1 MSNNVAESLVERKK
15 KFAVLKQYQGI
26 LIVLAV
32 MIAAGAILS
41 FDTFFT
47 WSNFSNVLRQASII
61 GIMAVGMT
69 FVIISGGIDL
79 SVGSN
84 MILSSVFAAKF
95 FLAYG
100 DVAMMLIALAIGT
113 AFGFVNGL
121 MITKFKLPPFILT
134 LGMMSVGAGLTLI
147 YTDAKIVTGYDAF
160 TKTIGAGY
168 IADFLPI
175 PVVIFIAVG
184 IIGLILEKNTLFGRY
199 SYAIGGNEE
208 AAKLSAININKYKI
222 LFYTFC
228 GFLCGVAAIVM
239 FSRMGSASA
248 EIGKGSEMDVIAA
261 VVIGGTAMSGGV
273 GSVGGSMIGA
283 IILQLATNILNMLGV
298 PSYAQQAFKGAIII
312 AAIII
317 YQQQAKMIAK
327 KNMD

>member
-1 MSNNVAESLVERKK
+1 MGNGEGISLVEKK
-15 KFAVLKQYQGI
+15 KRFTALKQYQGI
-26 LIVLAV
+26 IIVLAV
-32 MIAAGAILS
+32 MIAAGGILS
-41 FDTFFT
+41 FETFLT

-100 DVAMMLIALAIGT
+100 SVAMIFIAIAIGT
-113 AFGFVNGL
+113 VFGLVNGL
-121 MITKFKLPPFILT
+121 FITKFKLPPFILT

-168 IADFLPI
+168 IADVLPV
-175 PVVIFIAVG
+175 PVVIFLIVG
-184 IIGLILEKNTLFGRY
+184 IIGLILEKKTIFGRY

-208 AAKLSAININKYKI
+208 AAKLSAINVNKFKI
-222 LFYTFC
+222 LYYTFC
-228 GFLCGVAAIVM
+228 GFLCGIAAIVM
-239 FSRMGSASA
+239 FCRMGSASA
-248 EIGKGSEMDVIAA
+248 EIGQGSEMDVIAA

-273 GSVGGSMIGA
+273 GSVGGSMIGVV
-283 IILQLATNILNMLGV
+283 ILQLATNILNMLGV

-317 YQQQAKMIAK
+317 YQQQAKIAEK
-327 KNMD
+327 KNRA